1 MHAQAAAK
9 APAMIQAIIAKDDDE
24 EVCSARSAAAELPMF
39 GGGAGSTRRMVGVLR
54 TVAPSVA
61 DRADGC

>member
-1 MHAQAAAK
+1 MS
-9 APAMIQAIIAKDDDE
+9 QAIIIKDDDE
-24 EVCSARSAAAELPMF
+24 ALSMARSVAAELPMF

-61 DRADGC
+61 DRATGG

>member
-1 MHAQAAAK
+1 MS
-9 APAMIQAIIAKDDDE
+9 QAIMIKDDDE
-24 EVCSARSAAAELPMF
+24 ALSMARSVAADSAML

-61 DRADGC
+61 DRAAGG

>member
-1 MHAQAAAK
+1 
-9 APAMIQAIIAKDDDE
+9 MIQAIMSKDDDE
-24 EVCSARSAAAELPMF
+24 ALSLARSTAAELPMF

-61 DRADGC
+61 DRADGG

>member
-9 APAMIQAIIAKDDDE
+9 APAMIQAIMSKDDDE
-24 EVCSARSAAAELPMF
+24 ALSLARSAAAESPMF

-61 DRADGC
+61 DRAAGC